1 MANNYLKRMLEENK
15 GFVIYLE
22 PTISMKDIYLK
33 MDDMFIELNLFE
45 INLNYYF
52 IYSSNENILLD
63 QLSNP
68 LIWTPE
74 SS

>member
-1 MANNYLKRMLEENK
+1 MLEENK

-22 PTISMKDIYLK
+22 PTISMKDISIK
-33 MDDMFIELNLFE
+33 MDDMFIKLNLFE

-74 SS
+74 RS

>member
-1 MANNYLKRMLEENK
+1 MLEKNK

-22 PTISMKDIYLK
+22 PTISMKDIYIK
-33 MDDMFIELNLFE
+33 RGDMFIELDLFE
-45 INLNYYF
+45 VNLNYYF
-52 IYSSNENILLD
+52 VYSSNENILLD

-74 SS
+74 RS

>member
-68 LIWTPE
+68 
-74 SS
+74 